1 MAIVESAA
9 MEKAQNTMTDKV
21 CAQLDQSTNDDASA
35 AKVRNR
41 DLSKTKLCFYH
52 VQGKCGLGIN
62 CPYAHSASEVRK
74 APNLT
79 KTQLCTNFMNGKCTR
94 ANCSYAH
101 GEAELVKP
109 PSFKK
114 KLCAWYK
121 QGNCRNG
128 NNCGFVH
135 NLSELCVDA
144 NAKKKHG
151 KEDDSD
157 ETSTAVPS
165 SQSQVE
171 SDRTGMSTT
180 THSPEERIFRMMAGR
195 GSAPLDHQ
203 VKSIGLAINGLQAK
217 LSQVQG
223 HQSAS
228 GAIEGATLQGMQ
240 DAINQLSSQCDG
252 MEASLRTKQQAA
264 PTALQPPV
272 ANLRTSQQPV
282 PPWSK
287 ARSNTSAS
295 HQKTLG
301 INDDKSD
308 ASQGAPSQVKKA
320 RPTTQPSLLNKLETN
335 DYSIAAISTKSLRSF
350 GLRGALCVLVFA
362 LMVMVELQ
370 QFTSE

>member
-1 MAIVESAA
+1 

-35 AKVRNR
+35 AKARNK
-41 DLSKTKLCFYH
+41 DLSKTKLCIYH

-62 CPYAHSASEVRK
+62 CPYAHSTSEVRK

-79 KTQLCTNFMNGKCTR
+79 KTQLCASFMNGKCTR
-94 ANCSYAH
+94 NNCTYAH

-114 KLCAWYK
+114 KLCVWFQ
-121 QGNCRNG
+121 QGKCRNG

-135 NLSELCVDA
+135 NLSELCVEA
-144 NAKKKHG
+144 KTKKKHG
-151 KEDDSD
+151 EEDDSD
-157 ETSTAVPS
+157 ENSTAVPS
-165 SQSQVE
+165 SQSQLE
-171 SDRTGMSTT
+171 CDRTVISTVTNSTGT
-180 THSPEERIFRMMAGR
+180 TNSTEERIFRMMAGR
-195 GSAPLDHQ
+195 GSAPLEHQ
-203 VKSIGLAINGLQAK
+203 VKSIGLAINGLQAR

-228 GAIEGATLQGMQ
+228 GAIEGATVQEMQ
-240 DAINQLSSQCDG
+240 DTINQLSSQCDG
-252 MEASLRTKQQAA
+252 MEANLRTNQQPA
-264 PTALQPPV
+264 PPALQPPV

-295 HQKTLG
+295 HQKTLV

-308 ASQGAPSQVKKA
+308 VVTSKAAPSQVKKA
-320 RPTTQPSLLNKLETN
+320 RPTTQPSLLNKLRTN
-335 DYSIAAISTKSLRSF
+335 DYSIAATSTKLRSF
-350 GLRGALCVLVFA
+350 GMRGALCVLVLG
-362 LMVMVELQ
+362 LMAMLEMQ
-370 QFTSE
+370 QFASE